1 MPGVPVPGH
10 GCILAEHVDCV
21 IVPASALGGGAVLS
35 FLSRGVLVIAVGE
48 NTSVMQ
54 AEAASLGPVASEVVH
69 ARSYAEAAGL
79 VMAHRRLTLGVFDGE
94 SLPASHGVE

>member
-1 MPGVPVPGH
+1 MPGGTSSRPGY
-10 GCILAEHVDCV
+10 IEAEHVDCV
-21 IVPASALGGGAVLS
+21 IAPASALGGGAVLS

-54 AEAASLGPVASEVVH
+54 AEAASLGPVASKVVH

-79 VMAHRRLTLGVFDGE
+79 VMAHREGFSWTL
-94 SLPASHGVE
+94 